1 MMYIIIPIFS
11 FLTWVTIYLSEKRN
25 IFRQWLFPI
34 ERRAK
39 EFFIGLIFSMI
50 LCLLTQ
56 FLLSQLNDTTWAIS
70 NDLSIGKLTFS
81 LLYDLNSVV
90 AEELL
95 FRGIILYFLIKYSTT
110 RIAMLILAT
119 VFGIYHWFTF
129 GVIGNVAAMTM
140 VFIVTGLMGYVFAAS
155 YVKTKSIILP
165 IGIHLGWNWINN
177 TVFSNGPNGVQILE
191 PNKTPP
197 LDGVYQILSFCLY
210 LIIPFLILLFIKSKI
225 ISRSDPTEKSI
236 LTP

>member
-1 MMYIIIPIFS
+1 MYIIVPISS
-11 FLTWVTIYLSEKRN
+11 FLAWVTIYLSEKRN
-25 IFRQWLFPI
+25 VFLQWFVPI
-34 ERRAK
+34 TRRTK

-56 FLLSQLNDTTWAIS
+56 FLLAQLSSTTWAIS

-81 LLYDLNSVV
+81 FLYDLNSVV

-95 FRGIILYFLIKYSTT
+95 FRGIILYFLIKYSQTS
-110 RIAMLILAT
+110 IATWVSAA

-129 GVIGNVAAMTM
+129 GVLGNIVAMTL

-165 IGIHLGWNWINN
+165 IGIHLGWNWMNN
-177 TVFSNGPNGVQILE
+177 TVCSNSPNGVQILE
-191 PNKTPP
+191 PTQTAP
-197 LDGVYQILSFCLY
+197 LDTVYQVLSICIY
-210 LIIPFLILLFIKSKI
+210 LIIPFLILVFIKSKL
-225 ISRSDPTEKSI
+225 ISKSDLTEKSI
-236 LTP
+236 ST

>member
-1 MMYIIIPIFS
+1 MMYIITPILT
-11 FLTWVTIYLSEKRN
+11 FLAWVTIYFSEKRN
-25 IFRQWLFPI
+25 IFRQWFVPVT
-34 ERRAK
+34 RRTK

-56 FLLSQLNDTTWAIS
+56 FLLSQLSSTTWAIS
-70 NDLSIGKLTFS
+70 NDLSIAKLTFS

-95 FRGIILYFLIKYSTT
+95 FRGIILYFLIKYLHTN
-110 RIAMLILAT
+110 IAMCISAA
-119 VFGIYHWFTF
+119 VFGVYHWFTF
-129 GVIGNVAAMTM
+129 GVLGNLVAMAL

-177 TVFSNGPNGVQILE
+177 TIFSNGPNGVQILE
-191 PNKTPP
+191 PSKMAPS
-197 LDGVYQILSFCLY
+197 DGVYQILSFCLY
-210 LIIPFLILLFIKSKI
+210 LIIPFLILAFIRSKI
-225 ISRSDPTEKSI
+225 ISENHQTGKVF
-236 LTP
+236 

>member
-1 MMYIIIPIFS
+1 MYIIIPIFS

-56 FLLSQLNDTTWAIS
+56 VLLSQLSDTTWAIS
-70 NDLSIGKLTFS
+70 NDLSIGKLAFS

-110 RIAMLILAT
+110 RIAMFISAT
-119 VFGIYHWFTF
+119 LFGIYHWFTF
-129 GVIGNVAAMTM
+129 GVLGNVVAMTM
-140 VFIVTGLMGYVFAAS
+140 VFIVTGFMGYVFAAS
-155 YVKTKSIILP
+155 FVKTKSIILP

-191 PNKTPP
+191 LNNTAPH
-197 LDGVYQILSFCLY
+197 DSVYQIFSFCLY
-210 LIIPFLILLFIKSKI
+210 LIIPFLILSFIKSRF
-225 ISRSDPTEKSI
+225 ISESDLTEKSI
-236 LTP
+236 VT